1 MAQLR
6 RDPITRMWVV
16 ITNDHP
22 KGPSDYLPFKPPYQL
37 PEPEGPC
44 PFCPGHEALTPPE
57 IYSVGKEKEKGW
69 EVRVIPNKYP
79 FFRIEGEFDRR
90 PEGMYDVMEA
100 IGAHE
105 IVVESPDHH
114 QTLALMEGSKIR
126 NIIRAYQQRLVDL
139 EQDQRFKQFLILK
152 NYPGIFNRHPHS
164 HILAMPVVPRRID
177 EEIWGILD
185 YYQRKERCIFCDILK
200 EEILMKKRIIL
211 ETVFFLVFA
220 PFASRYPFETWIVPK
235 RHRSDFHQLQEEE
248 AEDLSLALQSLFL
261 RFYRLLSDPP
271 YSLTFHT
278 SPVQAP
284 FHRSEF
290 HWHIEIRLR
299 IGLREGF
306 EWGTGF
312 FVNQTPPEDAAA
324 FLREVGSVESG
335 G

>member
-22 KGPSDYLPFKPPYQL
+22 KGPADYLPFKPPYQF

-57 IYSVGKEKEKGW
+57 IYSIKKEKGW
-69 EVRVIPNKYP
+69 GVRVIPNKYP

-105 IVVESPDHH
+105 IVIEAPDH
-114 QTLALMEGSKIR
+114 QKTLALMESSEIRKILQ
-126 NIIRAYQQRLVDL
+126 AYQERLLDL
-139 EQDQRFKQFLILK
+139 EKDQRFKQFLILK

-211 ETVFFLVFA
+211 ETVSFLVFA

-235 RHRSDFHQLQEEE
+235 RHRCDFHRLQEEE
-248 AEDLSLALQSLFL
+248 AEDLSLAIQSLFL
-261 RFYRLLSDPP
+261 RFHRLLSDPP

-278 SPVQAP
+278 SPVQET

-324 FLREVGSVESG
+324 FLREVGSSESG